1 MTGFLILK
9 VLHLTAAAVWI
20 GGSLTAPS
28 DIRRSLLAGPPHTAH
43 LMPRLR
49 AISKLM
55 NLSAL
60 ATFVTGLAL
69 VFAAGGFDRVP
80 HRIHLGIF
88 LTLAAV
94 AAGRWLIRPVLKG
107 IAACI
112 GAPVPPAE
120 VDRLM
125 VRFWA
130 VNGVEHALR
139 LAVLIL
145 MVYPFSF

>member
-9 VLHLTAAAVWI
+9 VLHLVAAAVWI

-28 DIRRSLLAGPPHTAH
+28 DIRRCLLAGPPHTAQ

-55 NLSAL
+55 NMSAL
-60 ATFVTGLAL
+60 FTFITGVAL

-80 HRIHLGIF
+80 HRIHVGIF

-94 AAGRWLIRPVLKG
+94 VAGRWLIRPVLKR
-107 IAACI
+107 IAAVI
-112 GAPVPPAE
+112 GAPVPPVE
-120 VDRLM
+120 VDRIM
-125 VRFWA
+125 VQFWA

-139 LAVLIL
+139 LAVLVL
-145 MVYPFSF
+145 MVYPFAF